1 MAMGQET
8 VPDFTLPDTLTL
20 KESIQIGLENNRTLK
35 KAILDEEKAKYQR
48 NEIRGA
54 GLPQF
59 SAYGQYSNFLDVFS
73 ETTLLYKEGLSPLT
87 DLLDAETT
95 QRQAKANY
103 TNQIIQVRIAQLEI
117 MNSTGKISNLL
128 L

>member
-1 MAMGQET
+1 MLKKYLTYAFFLLAPAMAIGQENRQE
-8 VPDFTLPDTLTL
+8 FNLPDTLTL

-59 SAYGQYSNFLDVFS
+59 SAYGQYNNFLDVF
-73 ETTLLYKEGLSPLT
+73 P
-87 DLLDAETT
+87 
-95 QRQAKANY
+95 QAVPGGIFGGDQMTFK
-103 TNQIIQVRIAQLEI
+103 
-117 MNSTGKISNLL
+117 
-128 L
+128 